1 MTNILIRYYNKTK
14 CTYTR
19 RVLEICGLNVN
30 VIYYI
35 VIQTAVVEA
44 YDTYPRERV

>member
-1 MTNILIRYYNKTK
+1 M
-14 CTYTR
+14 YTQAEFLKYV
-19 RVLEICGLNVN
+19 VLSNFN

-44 YDTYPRERV
+44 YDTDPRERV